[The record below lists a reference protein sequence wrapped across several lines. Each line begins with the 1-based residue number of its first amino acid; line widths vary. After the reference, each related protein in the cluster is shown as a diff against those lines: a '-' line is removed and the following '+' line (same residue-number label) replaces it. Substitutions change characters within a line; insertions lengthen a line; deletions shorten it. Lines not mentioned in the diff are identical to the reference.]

1 MRTTVPEQGRPG
13 KAELLAGGGKEED
26 RTFGLQ
32 ATSRREKGKREF
44 PLAERIGLLAS
55 ACREARIRA
64 VPHRFVN
71 KIIQGDCCAILR
83 QLPDNSVDVLLTD
96 PPYGM
101 QYRAKKWGK
110 PMQGDGDLSWFPP
123 FIQEAYRLLKPNTH
137 AYLFCNEYGL
147 ATFRSE
153 MAAAGFKVKRLL
165 VWVKDQHT
173 AGDLGGDYANRTEY
187 LLFGH
192 KGRRKLNGHRDTNV
206 LFFKRAGR
214 KRDHPTEKPEDIL
227 RYLIQKSSAP
237 GELVLDPF
245 AGSGSTCKAAKDLG
259 RRFLGI
265 EIDPRYAEIARQ
277 RVADEYRRQ
286 QAV

>member
-1 MRTTVPEQGRPG
+1 M
-13 KAELLAGGGKEED
+13 
-26 RTFGLQ
+26 
-32 ATSRREKGKREF
+32 
-44 PLAERIGLLAS
+44 
-55 ACREARIRA
+55 
-64 VPHRFVN
+64 PHSFVD
-71 KIIQGDCCAILR
+71 KIIQGDCRTILGR
-83 QLPDNSVDVLLTD
+83 LPAESVDLLLTD

-101 QYRAKKWGK
+101 RYRSRAGGR
-110 PMQGDGDLSWFPP
+110 PIVGDTDLSWFRL
-123 FIQEAYRLLKPNTH
+123 FIQEAYRVLRPDTH

-147 ATFRSE
+147 ATFRAE

-192 KGRRKLNGHRDTNV
+192 KGRRRLNGHREANV

-214 KRDHPTEKPEDIL
+214 RREHPTEKPEEML
-227 RYLIQKSSAP
+227 RYLIGKSSEP

-245 AGSGSTCKAAKDLG
+245 AGSGTTCRAAKDLG

-265 EIDPRYAEIARQ
+265 EIDRRYAEIARQ
-277 RVADEYRRQ
+277 RLSFRQ
-286 QAV
+286 SSDVVRAA

>member
-1 MRTTVPEQGRPG
+1 MQ
-13 KAELLAGGGKEED
+13 AEAPLAECIAPLAGG
-26 RTFGLQ
+26 
-32 ATSRREKGKREF
+32 
-44 PLAERIGLLAS
+44 LAEP
-55 ACREARIRA
+55 RIRG
-64 VPHRFVN
+64 VLHRFVN
-71 KIIQGDCCAILR
+71 KIIQGDCREILR
-83 QLPDNSVDVLLTD
+83 KLPDESVDLLLTD

-101 QYRAKKWGK
+101 RYRAKKWGR
-110 PMQGDGDLSWFPP
+110 PMQGDGDLSWFRP
-123 FIQEAYRLLKPNTH
+123 FIREAYRVLRPNTH

-147 ATFRSE
+147 TTFRVE
-153 MAAAGFKVKRLL
+153 MAAAGFRVKRLL

-192 KGRRKLNGHRDTNV
+192 KGRRLLNGHRDANV

-214 KRDHPTEKPEDIL
+214 KRDHPTEKPEDML

-245 AGSGSTCKAAKDLG
+245 AGSGTTCRAAKDLG

-265 EIDPRYAEIARQ
+265 EIDHAYAKIARK
-277 RVADEYRRQ
+277 RLAHPTKLRQ
-286 QAV
+286 AA

>member
-1 MRTTVPEQGRPG
+1 M
-13 KAELLAGGGKEED
+13 A
-26 RTFGLQ
+26 
-32 ATSRREKGKREF
+32 RR
-44 PLAERIGLLAS
+44 LI
-55 ACREARIRA
+55 
-64 VPHRFVN
+64 N
-71 KIIQGDCCAILR
+71 KIILGDCREVLAG
-83 QLPDNSVDVLLTD
+83 LPAESVDLLLTD

-101 QYRAKKWGK
+101 RYRPRAGSR
-110 PMQGDGDLSWFPP
+110 PIVGDDDLSWFRP
-123 FIQEAYRLLKPNTH
+123 FIREAYRALRPDTH
-137 AYLFCNEYGL
+137 AYVFCNEYGL

-173 AGDLGGDYANRTEY
+173 AGDLKGDYANRTEY

-192 KGRRKLNGHRDTNV
+192 KGRRRLNGHRDANV

-214 KRDHPTEKPEDIL
+214 RRDHPTEKPEDML

-245 AGSGSTCKAAKDLG
+245 AGSGTTCKAAKDLG

-265 EIDPRYAEIARQ
+265 EIDPAYAEIARR
-277 RVADEYRRQ
+277 RVSDPAKLRQ
-286 QAV
+286 AA